1 MLMVSAMDL
10 HPLIKSAPEKC
21 LRLVQTFFISSMHSL
36 KYFLPAALLVTLLTS
51 CAPQYFSPVSGDAF
65 TRRDLQALSGR
76 ELWHGFVFNGE
87 KVGFARLKI
96 EPEAGGQSYT
106 LFSEAS
112 LRIRFLG
119 MGKSVSIRG
128 EDRVAPDL
136 SLLSFRY
143 EQTID
148 EKTLALEGGIRNG
161 LLSVVQR
168 SGNEVKTSETK
179 ISSPLYPSSG
189 INLYPVLRGM
199 KTGAD
204 YAYPVYDPQ
213 TQSIVDVAQSVVAF
227 EESRRLGIEP
237 SFKLETRMSGH
248 VAESWINLQGETVFE
263 RGMGGVLITFKE
275 SERGAKSFLAEASM
289 GKKDLIYDF
298 SLIRTDTPI
307 TCPRKADF
315 LEATVEVP
323 EKTLSP
329 LQSPHQ
335 HISPQQQDKETAW
348 IYRIHK
354 IAPDVPD
361 APRQA
366 LNAKDRFLFLAP
378 FHHIE
383 SDHPEILEAAR
394 KAVAGAQTT
403 RGKVERL
410 TSWVA
415 NEIKDEPVDSFSA
428 LEVLHNRKGEC
439 QAHTLLYTAMARALG
454 IPTRLAGGIVYMEGM
469 GFLYHAWAES
479 FVDDWL
485 PVDAT
490 FNQVPV
496 DATHIKLVEGP
507 DWISLLPMGS
517 VIGHIRIRN
526 IRFHCGENGN

>member
-1 MLMVSAMDL
+1 MKFKLFPNTV
-10 HPLIKSAPEKC
+10 PGKC
-21 LRLVQTFFISSMHSL
+21 LLASRHFPWAFVRRLP
-36 KYFLPAALLVTLLTS
+36 FLPAAVLFLTLLAS
-51 CAPQYFSPVSGDAF
+51 CAPQYFSPVHGDAF
-65 TRRDLQALSGR
+65 TRKDLRELSGR

-96 EPEAGGQSYT
+96 EPDANGQAYT

-119 MGKSVSIRG
+119 MGKSISIRG

-136 SLLSFRY
+136 SLISFQY
-143 EQTID
+143 EQTMDDKPLILKG
-148 EKTLALEGGIRNG
+148 EIRDG
-161 LLSVVQR
+161 RLLVVQR
-168 SGNEVKTSETK
+168 SGSEAKTFETK
-179 ISSPLYPSSG
+179 ISDPLYPASG
-189 INLYPVLRGM
+189 INLYPVLQGM
-199 KTGAD
+199 KTGDD

-213 TQSIVDVAQSVVAF
+213 TQSVVDVSQSVVAF

-248 VAESWINLQGETVFE
+248 VAESWVNSQGETVFE

-275 SERGAKSFLAEASM
+275 SEKGAKSFLAEAGM
-289 GKKDLIYDF
+289 GKKDLIFDF
-298 SLIRTDTPI
+298 SLIRTDTPV

-315 LEATVEVP
+315 LEATVEIP
-323 EKTLSP
+323 KNTLSP

-335 HISPQQQDKETAW
+335 NISPQERDGKTVW
-348 IYRIHK
+348 ICRIRK
-354 IAPDVPD
+354 ADPDVPD
-361 APRQA
+361 LTRQA

-378 FHHIE
+378 SHHIE
-383 SDHPEILEAAR
+383 SDHPEVLKAAR
-394 KAVAGAQTT
+394 KAVENARTP
-403 RGKVERL
+403 REKVERL

-428 LEVLHNRKGEC
+428 LEVLHARKGEC

-454 IPTRLAGGIVYMEGM
+454 IPTRLTGGIVYMEGM

-479 FVDDWL
+479 FVDKWI
-485 PVDAT
+485 PVDPT

-507 DWISLLPMGS
+507 DWLSLLPMGS
-517 VIGHIRIRN
+517 IIGHIKIRN
-526 IRFHCGENGN
+526 IRFRCGENSD

>member
-1 MLMVSAMDL
+1 MVSAMDL
-10 HPLIKSAPEKC
+10 HLLTKPPPGK
-21 LRLVQTFFISSMHSL
+21 RFHLVQPCPPSFLRPL
-36 KYFLPAALLVTLLTS
+36 KYFLLAALLLPLLTS
-51 CAPQYFSPVSGDAF
+51 CAPQYFSPVPGNAF
-65 TRRDLQALSGR
+65 ARKDLRELSGR

-96 EPEAGGQSYT
+96 EPDANGQAYT
-106 LFSEAS
+106 LFSEAN

-136 SLLSFRY
+136 SLISFRY

-148 EKTLALEGGIRNG
+148 EKALTLEGVIRHGI
-161 LLSVVQR
+161 LSIIQR
-168 SGNEVKTSETK
+168 SGRETKTFETK
-179 ISSPLYPSSG
+179 ISSPLYPASG
-189 INLYPVLRGM
+189 INLYPVLQGIR
-199 KTGAD
+199 TGAD

-213 TQSIVDVAQSVVAF
+213 TQSIVDVSQSVVAF
-227 EESRRLGIEP
+227 EESSRLGIEP

-275 SERGAKSFLAEASM
+275 SEKGAKSFLAEASM
-289 GKKDLIYDF
+289 GKKDLIFDF
-298 SLIRTDTPI
+298 SLIRTEPPV
-307 TCPRKADF
+307 TCPRKADL
-315 LEATVEVP
+315 LEATVEIP
-323 EKTLSP
+323 ENTLSP
-329 LQSPHQ
+329 LQSPRQ
-335 HISPQQQDKETAW
+335 SVSPRQQEGKTVW

-354 IAPDVPD
+354 TAPDVPN
-361 APRQA
+361 AHRQA
-366 LNAKDRFLFLAP
+366 LNAKDRYLFLAP
-378 FHHIE
+378 SHPIE
-383 SDHPEILEAAR
+383 SDHPEILKAAR
-394 KAVAGAQTT
+394 KAVEGA
-403 RGKVERL
+403 RAPREKIERL

-454 IPTRLAGGIVYMEGM
+454 IPTRLTGGIVYMEGM

-485 PVDAT
+485 PVDPT

-496 DATHIKLVEGP
+496 DATHIKLVEGS

-517 VIGHIRIRN
+517 VVGRVGIRD
-526 IRFHCGENGN
+526 IRFRCGENGN

>member
-1 MLMVSAMDL
+1 MQPFS
-10 HPLIKSAPEKC
+10 
-21 LRLVQTFFISSMHSL
+21 ISSLRPL
-36 KYFLPAALLVTLLTS
+36 KYFLPAALIATILTS

-65 TRRDLQALSGR
+65 ARKDLQALSGL

-136 SLLSFRY
+136 SLISFRY
-143 EQTID
+143 QQTID
-148 EKTLALEGGIRNG
+148 DKTLALEGGVRNG

-179 ISSPLYPSSG
+179 VSSPLYPSSG

-199 KTGAD
+199 KIGAD

-213 TQSIVDVAQSVVAF
+213 TQSIVDVSQSVIAF

-248 VAESWINLQGETVFE
+248 VAESWINPKGETVFE

-275 SERGAKSFLAEASM
+275 SEKGAKSFLAEASM
-289 GKKDLIYDF
+289 GKKDLIFDF
-298 SLIRTDTPI
+298 SLIRTDPPV
-307 TCPRKADF
+307 TCPRKADV

-323 EKTLSP
+323 GNTLSP
-329 LQSPHQ
+329 LQSASQ
-335 HISPQQQDKETAW
+335 QVSPQERDGKTVW
-348 IYRIHK
+348 IYRIRK
-354 IAPDVPD
+354 TAPGIPD
-361 APRQA
+361 KPQQT
-366 LNAKDRFLFLAP
+366 LNAKDRYIFLAP
-378 FHHIE
+378 SHHIE

-394 KAVAGAQTT
+394 KAIAGVQTP
-403 RGKVERL
+403 REKVERL

-428 LEVLHNRKGEC
+428 LEVLHSRKGEC

-454 IPTRLAGGIVYMEGM
+454 IPTRLTGGIVYMEGM

-485 PVDAT
+485 PVDPT

-517 VIGHIRIRN
+517 IVGRIGIRD
-526 IRFHCGENGN
+526 IRFRCGENGN

>member
-1 MLMVSAMDL
+1 MLTVSVMDF
-10 HPLIKSAPEKC
+10 PSLIKSAPGKC
-21 LRLVQTFFISSMHSL
+21 LRPLRAFFVSSLRPL
-36 KYFLPAALLVTLLTS
+36 KYFFPAVLLVTLLTS
-51 CAPQYFSPVSGDAF
+51 CAPKYFTPVPGDAF
-65 TRRDLQALSGR
+65 ARKDLQALSGL

-87 KVGFARLKI
+87 KVGFARLKV
-96 EPEAGGQSYT
+96 EPEAGGQAYT

-119 MGKSVSIRG
+119 MGKTVHIKS

-136 SLLSFRY
+136 SLISFQY

-161 LLSVVQR
+161 LLSVVQQ
-168 SGNEVKTSETK
+168 SGRETKTSETK
-179 ISSPLYPSSG
+179 ISSPLYPSGG
-189 INLYPVLRGM
+189 INLYPVFRGM

-213 TQSIVDVAQSVVAF
+213 TQSIVDVSQSVVAF

-237 SFKLETRMSGH
+237 SFKVETRMSGH
-248 VAESWINLQGETVFE
+248 VVESWINLQGETVFE

-275 SERGAKSFLAEASM
+275 SEKGAKNFLAEASM
-289 GKKDLIYDF
+289 SKKDLIYDF
-298 SLIRTDTPI
+298 SLIRTDKPI

-315 LEATVEVP
+315 LEATVEIP
-323 EKTLSP
+323 ENTLSP
-329 LQSPHQ
+329 LQSSRQ
-335 HISPQQQDKETAW
+335 NVSPQQQDKKTVW
-348 IYRIHK
+348 LYRISK
-354 IAPDVPD
+354 AAPVVPD

-366 LNAKDRFLFLAP
+366 LNAKDRYLFLAP
-378 FHHIE
+378 SHHIE
-383 SDHPEILEAAR
+383 SDHPEIIETAR
-394 KAVAGAQTT
+394 KAVAGTQTP
-403 RGKVERL
+403 REKVERL

-454 IPTRLAGGIVYMEGM
+454 IPTRLAGGIVYMEEM

-490 FNQVPV
+490 FNQIPV

-517 VIGHIRIRN
+517 VIGGVGIRD
-526 IRFHCGENGN
+526 IRFRCGENGN

>member
-1 MLMVSAMDL
+1 MVSAMDL
-10 HPLIKSAPEKC
+10 HPLIKSAPGKC
-21 LRLVQTFFISSMHSL
+21 LRLLQTFSISSLRPL
-36 KYFLPAALLVTLLTS
+36 KYFLPAALFLTILTS

-65 TRRDLQALSGR
+65 ARKDLQALSGL

-136 SLLSFRY
+136 SLISFRY
-143 EQTID
+143 QQTID
-148 EKTLALEGGIRNG
+148 DKTLALEGGVRNG

-179 ISSPLYPSSG
+179 VSSPLYPSSG

-199 KTGAD
+199 KIGAD

-213 TQSIVDVAQSVVAF
+213 TQSIVDVSQSVIAF
-227 EESRRLGIEP
+227 EESRRLEIEP

-248 VAESWINLQGETVFE
+248 VAESWINPKGETVFE

-275 SERGAKSFLAEASM
+275 SERNAKSFLAEASM
-289 GKKDLIYDF
+289 SKKDLIYDF
-298 SLIRTDTPI
+298 SLIWTDKPI
-307 TCPRKADF
+307 VCPRKADF
-315 LEATVEVP
+315 LEATLEIP
-323 EKTLSP
+323 ENTLSP
-329 LQSPHQ
+329 LQSPRQ
-335 HISPQQQDKETAW
+335 SVSPQQQDKKTVW
-348 IYRIHK
+348 LYRIRK
-354 IAPDVPD
+354 AAPGIPD
-361 APRQA
+361 KPQQT
-366 LNAKDRFLFLAP
+366 LNAKDRYIFLAP
-378 FHHIE
+378 SHHIE
-383 SDHPEILEAAR
+383 SDHPEIIEAAR
-394 KAVAGAQTT
+394 KAVAGAQTP
-403 RGKVERL
+403 REKVERL

-415 NEIKDEPVDSFSA
+415 SEIKDEPVDSFSA

-454 IPTRLAGGIVYMEGM
+454 IPTHLTGGIVYMEGM

-496 DATHIKLVEGP
+496 DATHIKLVEGS

-517 VIGHIRIRN
+517 VVGRIGIRD
-526 IRFHCGENGN
+526 IRFRCGENGN